1 MSADQTG
8 PVEPT
13 STHPAQPAF
22 PSNVLIGDG
31 TAIVGTDSFKR
42 FYSRRDIGVSIG
54 RKCVM
59 DGVHFAVG
67 KQGQLTIGDHCY
79 FSNAILLCDL
89 EIRIGNHVMIGWN
102 TTIADTDFHPL
113 DPEARIRDA
122 IACSPLGD
130 GTARPVIQ
138 GLPVIIG
145 NDVYIG
151 PAVTILK
158 GVTIGDR
165 AWIEP
170 GSLITRDVPAGA
182 RVLGNPAQLVPFEDA
197 R

>member
-8 PVEPT
+8 PVEST
-13 STHPAQPAF
+13 SKHSAQPTV
-22 PSNVLIGDG
+22 PGNVLIGDG
-31 TAIVGTDSFKR
+31 TTVLGIDSLKR
-42 FYSRRDIGVSIG
+42 FYSRRNIGISIG
-54 RKCVM
+54 SKCVM
-59 DGVHFAVG
+59 EGVHFAVG
-67 KQGQLTIGDHCY
+67 EQGQITIGNNCY

-113 DPEARIRDA
+113 DPKARIHDA
-122 IACSPLGD
+122 IACSPLG
-130 GTARPVIQ
+130 GGAARPMIQ
-138 GLPVIIG
+138 GRPVIIG

-158 GVTIGDR
+158 GVTIGDH